1 MIPIHSLNNIPQD
14 EIKSQFKL
22 FLQRLYEMTRFKL
35 FLQRLYEMTRDIET
49 KDLIGMDSK
58 ILISNFFDPSNSLFK
73 DIEIIMQA
81 IAVSAEKHSCES
93 VLESFVSSYENHFD
107 FRRAST
113 NEETTN
119 EEFEIAVNA
128 PNLAHCDSI
137 VKEAMD
143 HYWHNRGGRWHFYRA
158 SVLEKDSTV
167 VKRLKNTQ
175 NQPPFL

>member
-1 MIPIHSLNNIPQD
+1 MTPIHSLNNIPQD
-14 EIKSQFKL
+14 EIKSQ
-22 FLQRLYEMTRFKL
+22 FKL

-58 ILISNFFDPSNSLFK
+58 ILISNFFYPSNSLFK

-167 VKRLKNTQ
+167 VKRLKDTKN
-175 NQPPFL
+175 NLPFMN